1 MSALNL
7 ATDRP
12 AAPAWQATHGTYIS
26 GRSHIDEADKL
37 AVAMEEK
44 WGADRLRLLVSPELR
59 DKFDRQRYLMNQALW
74 HGDLEQV
81 KREAAR
87 MCAAWRVLDKA
98 ATEAGQDML
107 DPNVWEIALP
117 GGEVAA
123 IVPSMEHARV
133 VRQDGR
139 KMRVFTLEEVARLIA
154 GMPEL
159 IKALDTFPGATI
171 TSVKRNIQDP
181 LDGIPDTQ
189 SGLDDPL
196 DDVLP
201 LPNEEEFA

>member
-1 MSALNL
+1 MSTLKL
-7 ATDRP
+7 ATHRP

-26 GRSHIDEADKL
+26 GRAHIDETDKL
-37 AVAMEEK
+37 AVTMEEK
-44 WGADRLRLLVSPELR
+44 WGADRLRLLVTPDLR
-59 DKFDRQRYLMNQALW
+59 EKFDRQRYLFNQALW

-81 KREAAR
+81 RREAAR

-98 ATEAGQDML
+98 ALEAGQDML
-107 DPNVWEIALP
+107 DPKVWEIALP

-123 IVPSMEHARV
+123 IVPSMEHANV

-154 GMPEL
+154 GFPTL
-159 IKALDTFPGATI
+159 IKAIETFPGATI
-171 TSVKRNIQDP
+171 TSVKRNINDP
-181 LDGIPDTQ
+181 LDGITDTAA
-189 SGLDDPL
+189 SLDDPL

-201 LPNEEEFA
+201 LPTEEEFA